1 MRSLVIVVMHELF
14 KPVACASPT
23 AHPRVMETVDPH
35 FEGMKPL
42 FDEVSVGIVNLTV
55 QV

>member
-1 MRSLVIVVMHELF
+1 MRSLIVIVVYELF
-14 KPVACASPT
+14 KPFAEACPT
-23 AHPRVMETVDPH
+23 AHPRVMKTVNSH

-42 FDEVSVGIVNLTV
+42 FDEVSVSIVNLTV